1 MSDSTSIWNTPV
13 MRDADAEPIGVA
25 LFLTTDDLAEM
36 DISVDG
42 TDILQY
48 RITDAGYVEITTN
61 NR

>member
-1 MSDSTSIWNTPV
+1 